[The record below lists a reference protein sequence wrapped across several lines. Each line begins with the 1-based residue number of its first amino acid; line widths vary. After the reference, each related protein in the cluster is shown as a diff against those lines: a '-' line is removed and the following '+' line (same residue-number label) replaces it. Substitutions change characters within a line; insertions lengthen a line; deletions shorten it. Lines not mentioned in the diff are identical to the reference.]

1 MTNALQV
8 LNPSAK
14 LTELELLIMGEIE
27 TEDNS
32 FDMIPTKVKIGSGGI
47 NQFVT
52 SADETLK
59 DFTGVVAVSQKARAY
74 WPASDNKD
82 MPPICTSADGVR
94 GNFQVDLSDEQMFTR
109 IKQKVVH
116 PGVKAID
123 NGQQP
128 QATYA
133 CATCPLAQWNSS
145 EKGKGQ
151 ACKSMRRLVVLI
163 DGWTAPALLTLPP
176 TSVKVWDTFASALQ
190 NKKSAYFAVKTAFS
204 LEKLK
209 SAGGDTYSVIKAVA
223 AGALDKAQLEAVLLI
238 RKEAA
243 DFVRNMAVE
252 RDEYDAT
259 SNGESVNGEPVDGK
273 LIPF

>member
-8 LNPSAK
+8 LNPGQK
-14 LTELELLIMGEIE
+14 LTELELMIMEEVGS
-27 TEDNS
+27 EDSS
-32 FDMIPTKVKIGSGGI
+32 FDLIPTKVKIGSGGI

-52 SADETLK
+52 SADETFK
-59 DFTGVVAVSQKARAY
+59 EFAGVVAVSQKARAY

-82 MPPICTSADGVR
+82 MPPLCTSADGVR
-94 GNFQVDLSDEQMFTR
+94 GNFQVDPTDDQMFVGT
-109 IKQKVVH
+109 KQKVVH

-123 NGQQP
+123 EGKQP

-176 TSVKVWDTFASALQ
+176 TSVKVWDTYASALQ

-204 LEKLK
+204 LEKMK
-209 SAGGDTYSVIKAVA
+209 SAGGDTYSVVKATA
-223 AGALDKAQLEAVLLI
+223 AGALDKAQLEAVLQI
-238 RKEAA
+238 RKEYS
-243 DFVRNMAVE
+243 DFVRNMAVDN
-252 RDEYDAT
+252 DEYDAAPV
-259 SNGESVNGEPVDGK
+259 GDVNGVADDEGNP
-273 LIPF
+273 IPF